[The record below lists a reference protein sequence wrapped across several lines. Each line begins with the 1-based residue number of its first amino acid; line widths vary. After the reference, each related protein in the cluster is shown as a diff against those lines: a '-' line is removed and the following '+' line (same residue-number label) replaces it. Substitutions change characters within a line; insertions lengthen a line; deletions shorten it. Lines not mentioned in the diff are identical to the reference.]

1 MAEAKNPYGKLQSLP
16 IGDTPEQLNLTL
28 GHTVEVII
36 VGNKAYTKE
45 DIQQLEL
52 RAGTAAFDAASQRDM
67 KSKAR
72 EQRDKVT
79 QDLSNLRALLTKHG
93 ICEECGSLYTRDN
106 PDEPFAS
113 CGCHTSEWYD
123 DTPHMTLQRKMF
135 ILRNNSAAALNA
147 ISVENEKL
155 RAACQLAIDM
165 FKVNGV
171 NVPNTIE
178 TLEEALGNPN
188 AKTAWPYLPKG
199 MTK

>member
-1 MAEAKNPYGKLQSLP
+1 MTEAKNPYGKLQSLP

-28 GHTVEVII
+28 GHTVKVIF
-36 VGNKAYTKE
+36 VGNKAYTEE
-45 DIQQLEL
+45 DIRQLEL
-52 RAGTAAFDAASQRDM
+52 KAGTAAFDAESQRDM
-67 KSKAR
+67 KANAR

-79 QDLSNLRALLTKHG
+79 QDLSNVRELLTKHG
-93 ICEECGSLYTRDN
+93 ICEECGSLYTRDG

-123 DTPHMTLQRKMF
+123 DTPHMTFQRTAF
-135 ILRNNSAAALNA
+135 IVRSKLVGAINALNA
-147 ISVENEKL
+147 VLLEEREERNRL

-178 TLEEALGNPN
+178 TLEDALS
-188 AKTAWPYLPKG
+188 
-199 MTK
+199 